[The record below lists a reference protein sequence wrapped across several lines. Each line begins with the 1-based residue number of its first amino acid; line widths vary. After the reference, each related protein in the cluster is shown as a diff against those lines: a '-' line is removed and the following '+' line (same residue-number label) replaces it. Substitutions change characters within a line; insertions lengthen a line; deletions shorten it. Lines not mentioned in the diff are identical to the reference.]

1 MRNHLLTLI
10 LLLVFI
16 GANAQSSVSSDA
28 TVSLDDLLISI
39 TDDLE
44 CTSISNITSPNNSA
58 LAGEGFNSFATFQFQ
73 YEPNFP
79 FDNGIVLTT
88 HDASD
93 LSSVLNS
100 GSTSWPG
107 DPDLE
112 ALIQESGNTYN
123 ATVVEFD
130 FTPFREQISVD
141 YVLASNEYPTFV
153 CDYTDTFAFIVSGP
167 GISDVHSYDHDAN
180 PNTPEVNLDL
190 GGINIATIPGTSIP
204 VSPPNIHNDNSC
216 LPGDMGEFAVGQLFD
231 DQSSDINVLEYSG
244 QTVPLTAQ
252 LDVTPGQTYHIKLVI
267 GDRGDSILDS
277 AVFIDADSFTI
288 GTIPENLPYDP
299 SFVNN
304 MPDCW
309 MSTDA
314 ADYEITNNCAPNGEN
329 YLKLNGGDYNIETA
343 AVDASNESA
352 ITVDF
357 QVFNGCDDVA
367 EAGKNL
373 IIEYFDGSEWND
385 LDIIDPV
392 DLPSTSLNGSS
403 DNWVAKSYMIDSGL
417 SMNFK
422 LRFSRNGGLNG
433 LDDISISNLSIESEN
448 LSADTFDEKKAV
460 IYPNPVEDILNIEL
474 EQGQSIDQ
482 VKLMDMSGK
491 TVRQFKPGGN
501 GQIDLGNIRTGVY
514 ILKLRIGQETVIK
527 RLIKR

>member
-1 MRNHLLTLI
+1 MRNLLLTLI
-10 LLLVFI
+10 LLLVCI
-16 GANAQSSVSSDA
+16 GTNAQSSVSSDA
-28 TVSLDDLLISI
+28 TVSLDDLLESI

-58 LAGEGFNSFATFQFQ
+58 LAGEGFNSFATFQLQ

-100 GSTSWPG
+100 GGSSWPG
-107 DPDLE
+107 DPDLD
-112 ALIQESGNTYN
+112 ALIQESMNTHN

-357 QVFNGCDDVA
+357 
-367 EAGKNL
+367 
-373 IIEYFDGSEWND
+373 
-385 LDIIDPV
+385 
-392 DLPSTSLNGSS
+392 
-403 DNWVAKSYMIDSGL
+403 
-417 SMNFK
+417 
-422 LRFSRNGGLNG
+422 
-433 LDDISISNLSIESEN
+433 
-448 LSADTFDEKKAV
+448 
-460 IYPNPVEDILNIEL
+460 
-474 EQGQSIDQ
+474 
-482 VKLMDMSGK
+482 
-491 TVRQFKPGGN
+491 
-501 GQIDLGNIRTGVY
+501 
-514 ILKLRIGQETVIK
+514 
-527 RLIKR
+527 